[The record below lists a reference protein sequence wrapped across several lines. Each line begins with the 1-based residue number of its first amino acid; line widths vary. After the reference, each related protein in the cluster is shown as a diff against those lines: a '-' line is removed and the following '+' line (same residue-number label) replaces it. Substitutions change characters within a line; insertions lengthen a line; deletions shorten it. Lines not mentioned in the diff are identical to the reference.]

1 MRLEFGSCWA
11 DDVNVSRPFVSLTG
25 SKSGSC
31 ILAAF
36 GAAAG
41 AALALT
47 VSYSLGRFW
56 IVPWLDSLPDRDT
69 DMFGRP
75 EGWLVVT
82 AMVLFGPL
90 IVIIS
95 AWLAMRSA
103 RRAWDLDGIPP
114 GRLLF
119 VLLALVLGAISLS
132 SIDALGTA
140 AGLTVVV
147 LSVGVAGFVSCMASP
162 HRASVP

>member
-1 MRLEFGSCWA
+1 M
-11 DDVNVSRPFVSLTG
+11 SRPFPSLTG

-31 ILAAF
+31 VLAAF

-47 VSYSLGRFW
+47 VLYSLGRFW
-56 IVPWLDSLPDRDT
+56 IDPWLDSLPDRDT

-75 EGWLVVT
+75 EAWLVVT
-82 AMVLFGPL
+82 TMVLFGPP

-103 RRAWDLDGIPP
+103 RHAWDLDDIQPR
-114 GRLLF
+114 RLLF
-119 VLLALVLGAISLS
+119 TLLALMSGAMSLS
-132 SIDALGTA
+132 SIDVLGTA
-140 AGLTVVV
+140 AGLAVVA
-147 LSVGVAGFVSCMASP
+147 LSVGFAGFVSSMAST
-162 HRASVP
+162 HRESIRHP

>member
-1 MRLEFGSCWA
+1 M
-11 DDVNVSRPFVSLTG
+11 NVSRPFVSLTG

-47 VSYSLGRFW
+47 VLYSLGRFW
-56 IVPWLDSLPDRDT
+56 IDPWLDSLPNLDSS
-69 DMFGRP
+69 MFGRP
-75 EGWLVVT
+75 EAWLVVI
-82 AMVLFGPL
+82 AMVLFGPP

-114 GRLLF
+114 SRLLF
-119 VLLALVLGAISLS
+119 VLLALVLGAMSLS
-132 SIDALGTA
+132 SIDALGIA
-140 AGLTVVV
+140 AGLAMVA
-147 LSVGVAGFVSCMASP
+147 LSVGVAGFVSCMAST
-162 HRASVP
+162 HRASIPEH